1 VRGDIV
7 WVRLDPPGAQR
18 SHVQANTRPGVI
30 LQSDSSCLLTQVWLV
45 VPGTSSASATRLP
58 HTVDVNPSV
67 ENGLAMRTIF
77 LGNQLSA
84 IDRSRL
90 ELGRPLGRLS
100 ASDLARVETGVKE
113 ALALR

>member
-1 VRGDIV
+1 
-7 WVRLDPPGAQR
+7 
-18 SHVQANTRPGVI
+18 
-30 LQSDSSCLLTQVWLV
+30 
-45 VPGTSSASATRLP
+45 
-58 HTVDVNPSV
+58 
-67 ENGLAMRTIF
+67 MRTIF

-100 ASDLARVETGVKE
+100 ASDLARVETAVKE